1 MKIAIIGYSRFGRLW
16 ASMLKPYGEITIFN
30 RSDKSKAAMQQGFD
44 YFNIK
49 ELHKLSNV
57 DIVFISVSI
66 DATESLI
73 KKISSYLKPGVVV
86 MDVCSVKVLPCKW
99 LIKYLP
105 NNVQIM
111 GTHPMFGPDSYLSDQ
126 SDNQIVICPV
136 RINAV
141 NQKMITKIFR
151 ELKMSIITTTPVE
164 HDKQV
169 AYSLAM
175 VHLIGRTLDTLP
187 LNNIKIKSL
196 GFERLMKIH
205 ETVSNDSW
213 DLFINMYKYNPY
225 AISAMDDF
233 TQNLKLINKKIAE
246 QKS

>member
-1 MKIAIIGYSRFGRLW
+1 MKVAVIGFSRFGQLW
-16 ASMLKPYGEITIFN
+16 AEIFNKIGEVTIFS
-30 RSDKSKAAMQQGFD
+30 RSDKSALAKSRGYN
-44 YFNIK
+44 YFSIDK
-49 ELHKLSNV
+49 LDQLSNMDV
-57 DIVFISVSI
+57 IFLAVSI
-66 DATESLI
+66 DSTENLI
-73 KKISSYLKPGVVV
+73 KNISEYVNPGAIV
-86 MDVCSVKVLPCKW
+86 MDVCSVKELPCGW
-99 LIKYLP
+99 LKTYLP
-105 NNVQIM
+105 KGVQSM
-111 GTHPMFGPDSYLSDQ
+111 GTHPMFGPDSYKSGLH
-126 SDNQIVICPV
+126 NTQIVLCPV
-136 RINAV
+136 SISLA
-141 NQKMITKIFR
+141 NQNKISDIFSKIG
-151 ELKMSIITTTPVE
+151 LKVIVTSPTE

-187 LNNIKIKSL
+187 LNNIEIKSL